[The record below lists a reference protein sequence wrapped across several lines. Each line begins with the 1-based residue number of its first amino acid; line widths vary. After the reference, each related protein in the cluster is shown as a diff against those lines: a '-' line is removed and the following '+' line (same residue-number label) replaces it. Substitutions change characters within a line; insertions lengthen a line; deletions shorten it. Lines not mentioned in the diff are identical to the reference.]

1 MVYFS
6 SNIKILRQKK
16 NISQQEMADAL
27 QLSRT
32 KVNSY
37 ERGVQPPYELLVKI
51 SDYFNLATDVLIRKD
66 LASLNGFELAKIMQG
81 TEVDIA
87 GKRLRLLTVTVKEDQ
102 RENIEMIG
110 IKAQAGYVQGYSDPD
125 FIKGLPKFSMP
136 FLAQTK
142 SYRCF
147 QIKGDSMPPVAEGSW
162 VTASYV
168 QDWNHIKNG
177 DNYIIVTL
185 NDGIVFKRVYNNIAT
200 NRTLTLVSTNSFYAP
215 YDIKIDEVVEVWKFE
230 TWNGFEF

>member
-1 MVYFS
+1 
-6 SNIKILRQKK
+6 
-16 NISQQEMADAL
+16 
-27 QLSRT
+27 
-32 KVNSY
+32 
-37 ERGVQPPYELLVKI
+37 
-51 SDYFNLATDVLIRKD
+51 
-66 LASLNGFELAKIMQG
+66 
-81 TEVDIA
+81 
-87 GKRLRLLTVTVKEDQ
+87 
-102 RENIEMIG
+102 
-110 IKAQAGYVQGYSDPD
+110 
-125 FIKGLPKFSMP
+125 
-136 FLAQTK
+136 
-142 SYRCF
+142 
-147 QIKGDSMPPVAEGSW
+147 MPPVAEGSW